1 MKRELFLVKNRTVIG
16 EGIQTVDETKVVDF
30 NNMRIDG
37 YVDGKVTTLP
47 TKEEVINIALGF
59 RNIVETVK

>member
-1 MKRELFLVKNRTVIG
+1 MKKYLVRKGVILDA
-16 EGIQTVDETKVVDF
+16 GIQTVDETKIVPFD
-30 NNMRIDG
+30 NMRIDG

>member
-1 MKRELFLVKNRTVIG
+1 MATKYLIRKGQVLDS
-16 EGIQTVDETKVVDF
+16 GIKTVDEKTIVPFD
-30 NNMRIDG
+30 NMRIDG

>member
-1 MKRELFLVKNRTVIG
+1 MNKKYLVRK
-16 EGIQTVDETKVVDF
+16 GIILDSGIETSDEKKVVPF